1 MLTREETATIVKDFG
16 RGTNDSGSVEV
27 QVAILTKRI
36 TNLTPHFEKNKLDNH
51 SKRGLLKMIGKRKA
65 LLRYVN
71 SKDRSRYEALIKK
84 LGLRK

>member
-1 MLTREETATIVKDFG
+1 MLTKEETAQIVKEFG
-16 RGTNDSGSVEV
+16 KGENDSGSPEV

-36 TNLTPHFEKNKLDNH
+36 TNLTPHFEQNKLDFH

-65 LLRYVN
+65 LLRYVSN
-71 SKDRSRYEALIKK
+71 KDHSKYEALIKK